1 MTDSLP
7 AVAPAVS
14 AEDGRALRLAQTFI
28 DTFKESPNT
37 QAAYRRDLTA
47 WLQWCLERGV
57 PPLTPRK
64 VHVELWLTDL
74 ADEGLAASTRAR
86 RLSGVSSWYD
96 WLLAE
101 DQVTENPTKIKK
113 SKKPKVNKH
122 HSDTVGLSAAQAT
135 QLQSEADHDSTGS
148 AAAIAIL
155 LQCALRV
162 GELCRADIE
171 DLTLDRGHRMLRIVG
186 KGDKPAW
193 IVLPPPVVDRIEK
206 HHAVRAA
213 DVERLPALEPGAKPR
228 RPLIVNQRGG
238 RLNEMY
244 MWRLIRRL
252 ARRAGGDLATLESRL
267 KPHGLRHTAITGAL
281 DAGVPLRDVQDFA
294 RHVSPETTRRYD
306 RSRFDP
312 NRNAAYRL
320 AQMFTP
326 VPDEKES

>member
-1 MTDSLP
+1 MTDNLP
-7 AVAPAVS
+7 AVAPTVS
-14 AEDGRALRLAQTFI
+14 TEDGRALRLAQTFI

-37 QAAYRRDLTA
+37 QAAYQRDLTR

-57 PPLTPRK
+57 PPLAPRK

-74 ADEGLAASTRAR
+74 AAEGLAVSTRAR

-101 DQVTENPTKIKK
+101 DQVDQNPTKITK
-113 SKKPKVNKH
+113 SKKPKVDKH
-122 HSDTVGLSAAQAT
+122 HSDTIGLSAAQAT
-135 QLQSEADHDSTGS
+135 ELQRQADHDGTSS
-148 AAAIAIL
+148 SAAIAVL

-162 GELCRADIE
+162 GELCAADIE
-171 DLTLDRGHRMLRIVG
+171 DLTMDRGHRMLRIIG
-186 KGDKPAW
+186 KGSKPAW
-193 IVLPPPVVDRIEK
+193 IVLPPPVVDRLDK
-206 HHAVRAA
+206 HLAERAD

-228 RPLIVNQRGG
+228 RPLVLSRHGR

-252 ARRAGGDLATLESRL
+252 ARRAGGDLAALEPRL

-326 VPDEKES
+326 ADEETPQ